1 MRRDQPALWPNNPL
15 THDPAAHFGDSEVD
29 PAMTGLRSGYVPGF
43 HVTYQETWPSIDQLL
58 GEVGDHPAVI
68 RAGLFFPPGNHDLVQ
83 ALAPVA
89 RPQVEDS
96 IPSLD
101 LPSDRVACC

>member
-15 THDPAAHFGDSEVD
+15 IFDPAVHFGDREAD
-29 PAMTGLRSGYVPGF
+29 LAMARLRGGDVPGF
-43 HVTYQETWPSIDQLL
+43 HVTYQETWPLIDRLL

-68 RAGLFFPPGNHDLVQ
+68 RAGLFFPPGNHGLAQ

-89 RPQVEDS
+89 RPLIEDS

-101 LPSDRVACC
+101 LPSDRVVCC